1 MTSGGDK
8 IDNPGDAR
16 SPDVSML
23 DTKLQI
29 NSTLSDASKNAR
41 HLGLNIKK
49 YFLRTPMTY

>member
-29 NSTLSDASKNAR
+29 NSTFSMELKPWSH
-41 HLGLNIKK
+41 HL
-49 YFLRTPMTY
+49 